1 LKLEAN
7 WIIGKNAKTIGNLK
21 ALLKQIRA
29 TWKNDYTSK
38 INATNERIEDFA
50 KVCYTKGNYML
61 LPERKMNPQ
70 RYSVTEDRID
80 LTLYE
85 CFDKGALAKY
95 YNTNDALC
103 SWIIREK
110 LDGIFLNDEISK
122 EKIKWFISED
132 KPKWISEMSADEI
145 YKYLENAV
153 LLIQERNK

>member
-1 LKLEAN
+1 
-7 WIIGKNAKTIGNLK
+7 
-21 ALLKQIRA
+21 
-29 TWKNDYTSK
+29 
-38 INATNERIEDFA
+38 
-50 KVCYTKGNYML
+50 ML

-95 YNTNDALC
+95 YNTNEDLC